1 MPFEDTVI
9 PIRAQFAIPTTPTA
23 NDDLAEVPE
32 AIVLYP
38 NFPNPFNPTTSIRYA
53 LPQAA
58 EVRLAVYD
66 VLGRQ
71 VAVLAEGMKPPG
83 EHLVEVDAGRWASGL
98 YFYTIEAAGQKQ
110 TQHMMLIK

>member
-1 MPFEDTVI
+1 MPFEGTVI

-23 NDDLAEVPE
+23 INEEAEVPE

-38 NFPNPFNPTTSIRYA
+38 NFHNPFNPTTAIRYT
-53 LPQAA
+53 LPQAT

-66 VLGRQ
+66 LLGREM
-71 VAVLAEGMKPPG
+71 AVLVEGMKPPG

-98 YFYTIEAAGQKQ
+98 YFYTIEAAGQKR
-110 TQHMMLIK
+110 TQRMVLIK